1 MGLKTLDK
9 ITTALENRPA
19 EIEQLRK
26 QGKKIVGWLAYNIPE
41 EIIYALGLVPIR
53 LGQGGDG
60 RLVEVGARHI
70 STKNCVFVRQALGL
84 FAEKKDPY
92 IKQLDLVAVD
102 STCIQ
107 LYRLEEL
114 ISYYF
119 GYKTLLLGVP
129 RNFATKEGHEYF
141 RKEVEF
147 FTRKLEEFA
156 EVTLELSRLQE
167 AIEIYDG
174 IREAIKTLYRYQSL
188 DSTPLKWRDLS
199 TVINAGYNLD
209 RRRYL
214 DLLLELILEVEENLP
229 EQFEHRTS
237 EPRIFL
243 TGSLIAPNDTKLIDI
258 IEELGGRIVGD
269 DLWFGLNYFLDINIK
284 EPTPSSVADA
294 YLDRVPHAS
303 LPYLDLPSDGRVANL
318 KHQIKQFN
326 ADAVIYHTLRNCD
339 AYSFKAGE
347 TKGVLGSL
355 PFLEIYTEYSGS
367 DFEAIRTRVE
377 AFVEMIK
384 NNIEIAIDQPV

>member
-1 MGLKTLDK
+1 MGLKTLEK
-9 ITTALENRPA
+9 IRVALENRPA
-19 EIEQLRK
+19 ELEQLRNE
-26 QGKKIVGWLAYNIPE
+26 GKKVVGWLAYNIPE
-41 EIIYALGLVPIR
+41 EIIYALGLIPIR

-84 FAEKKDPY
+84 FAEKTDPY

-147 FTRKLEEFA
+147 FTEKLEEFA
-156 EVTLELSRLQE
+156 GVRLESSRLKE
-167 AIEIYDG
+167 AIDIYDG
-174 IREAIKTLYRYQSL
+174 IRESIKTLYGYQSL
-188 DSTPLKWRDLS
+188 DLSPLKWRDVS
-199 TVINAGYNLD
+199 AVINAGYNLD
-209 RRRYL
+209 RLRYHE
-214 DLLLELILEVEENLP
+214 LLQELVLEVQENLP
-229 EQFEHRTS
+229 EQPEHRS
-237 EPRIFL
+237 LEPRIFI
-243 TGSLIAPNDTKLIDI
+243 TGSLIAPNDTKLINI

-269 DLWFGLNYFLDINIK
+269 DLWFGLNFFLNVNIK
-284 EPTPSSVADA
+284 EPTPSSVADG

-347 TKGVLGSL
+347 TKGLLGSL

-384 NNIEIAIDQPV
+384 TNIEIEIDQIA